1 MYLKFNILSLSGG
14 FVSLKI
20 LEVARVYRFDVSMT
34 KKSNFFFAAIFMFDV
49 WNFGI
54 LIFIIQ
60 PNTTSNIGRCSMCR
74 ISTVIHCPWNFKT
87 STHVTKWFII
97 YKVYLISC
105 YTKWEQNEL
114 KSLQCLLTS
123 IKTFFPWKMKFNST
137 LFVE

>member
-1 MYLKFNILSLSGG
+1 MKFNILSLSGG

-34 KKSNFFFAAIFMFDV
+34 KKSNFFSLQCLCSM
-49 WNFGI
+49 FGI

>member
-1 MYLKFNILSLSGG
+1 MKFNILSLSGG

-34 KKSNFFFAAIFMFDV
+34 KKSNFFSLQCLCSMF
-49 WNFGI
+49 WI

-97 YKVYLISC
+97 YKVPNIMLHQMGA
-105 YTKWEQNEL
+105 KWTQIFAMPSDINQN
-114 KSLQCLLTS
+114 
-123 IKTFFPWKMKFNST
+123 FFPLKDEIQFYIVRWII
-137 LFVE
+137 

>member
-34 KKSNFFFAAIFMFDV
+34 KKSNFFFLLQYLCSMFE
-49 WNFGI
+49 I

>member
-34 KKSNFFFAAIFMFDV
+34 KKSNFFSLQCLCSM
-49 WNFGI
+49 FGI

-87 STHVTKWFII
+87 PTHVTKWFII
-97 YKVYLISC
+97 YKVYLISY

>member
-20 LEVARVYRFDVSMT
+20 LEIARVYRFDVSMT
-34 KKSNFFFAAIFMFDV
+34 KKSNFFSLQCLCSM
-49 WNFGI
+49 FGI